1 MVAHAAQQGMDYVIV
16 RPTAYFKD
24 FTSFPLRKMQV
35 GAASAPAELSCF
47 CALSGWRCGIGA
59 VILRPARLVAA
70 IARQLGR
77 WSPLPPAAP
86 GAIRPAP
93 HSQHGLRVPCSPY
106 RTVLHCTALQEGTT
120 MTLIG
125 EGRARYNAIDGA
137 ELAEVMAD
145 LIQHPD
151 RITERQL
158 K

>member
-1 MVAHAAQQGMDYVIV
+1 
-16 RPTAYFKD
+16 
-24 FTSFPLRKMQV
+24 
-35 GAASAPAELSCF
+35 
-47 CALSGWRCGIGA
+47 
-59 VILRPARLVAA
+59 
-70 IARQLGR
+70 
-77 WSPLPPAAP
+77 
-86 GAIRPAP
+86 
-93 HSQHGLRVPCSPY
+93 
-106 RTVLHCTALQEGTT
+106 